1 MSRRDAMTRSMHP
14 ATQHRATV
22 AMRADDGPERRAE
35 NIIMLMGATTG
46 DPRIVAQHV
55 AVIRDALM
63 QYQEIDD
70 AARDR

>member
-1 MSRRDAMTRSMHP
+1 MTRRDALTRSMHP

-22 AMRADDGPERRAE
+22 ALRADDSPERRAE

-46 DPRIVAQHV
+46 DPRIIAQHV

-63 QYQEIDD
+63 QYQEMDSEG
-70 AARDR
+70 R